1 MNVESHV
8 AELERDGYTVI
19 PDALSPQ
26 EVRATRQ
33 AVKDLLAEERDVAL
47 GTGTQSDNL
56 LTSHT
61 IVGKHPEFYEFFLYP
76 PTKLVVRQTIGANA
90 LLPHAAFTLTTFE
103 PLHYNCPWCP
113 LLPPFKPSSRTF
125 S

>member
-1 MNVESHV
+1 MKN
-8 AELERDGYTVI
+8 
-19 PDALSPQ
+19 PP
-26 EVRATRQ
+26 
-33 AVKDLLAEERDVAL
+33 AEERDIAL
-47 GTGTQSDNL
+47 RTGTQSGDL
-56 LTSHT
+56 LASHT
-61 IVGKHPEFYEFFLYP
+61 TVGKHPEFYEFFLYP